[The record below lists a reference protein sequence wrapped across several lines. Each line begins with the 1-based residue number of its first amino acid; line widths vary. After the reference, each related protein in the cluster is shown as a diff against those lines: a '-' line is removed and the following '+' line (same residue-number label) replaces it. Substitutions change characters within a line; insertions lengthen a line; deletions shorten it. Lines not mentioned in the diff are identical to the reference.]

1 MLKEA
6 VSLVMLTLEPRVRRR
21 LHYLLRF
28 MQRVSRNYCLR
39 MDKRRD
45 NRSIVRN
52 YSPKIW
58 QIFKNF

>member
-1 MLKEA
+1 NEKLLKEA
-6 VSLVMLTLEPRVRRR
+6 VSLVTLTLEPCIRRR

-45 NRSIVRN
+45 NRSIVKN
-52 YSPKIW
+52 YSSGI
-58 QIFKNF
+58 

>member
-1 MLKEA
+1 MFIGMDSESVTLLKQA
-6 VSLVMLTLEPRVRRR
+6 VSLIMLTLEPRVRRR

-45 NRSIVRN
+45 NRSVVRL
-52 YSPKIW
+52 
-58 QIFKNF
+58 